1 MCIRDRFSSEAL
13 RASGFDGFVT
23 WADFNPGTVAD
34 HGGVYIVLRSTDT
47 APSFEAVSCG
57 GHFKGR
63 NPAVGLDQLRAK
75 WVSGTETVYIGKA
88 TSLRTRLRQYVRS
101 VQVEQLAIGVDAT
114 FGNSPSR
121 CSSRCAGRR
130 PKNRPRPWSRRC
142 FVRSLPS
149 TVHCHSQTC
158 ATEDHTISRG

>member
-1 MCIRDRFSSEAL
+1 MFSSEAL

-23 WADFNPGTVAD
+23 WAEFNPRTVAD
-34 HGGVYIVLRSTDT
+34 LGGVYIVLRSADT

-88 TSLRTRLRQYVRS
+88 TNLRTRLRQYRAFGSGRAVGHWGGRYIWQLTEPLQLHVCWKATEEPPETVESALLRS
-101 VQVEQLAIGVDAT
+101 FTTQHG
-114 FGNSPSR
+114 
-121 CSSRCAGRR
+121 
-130 PKNRPRPWSRRC
+130 
-142 FVRSLPS
+142 SLPF
-149 TVHCHSQTC
+149 
-158 ATEDHTISRG
+158 ANLRN